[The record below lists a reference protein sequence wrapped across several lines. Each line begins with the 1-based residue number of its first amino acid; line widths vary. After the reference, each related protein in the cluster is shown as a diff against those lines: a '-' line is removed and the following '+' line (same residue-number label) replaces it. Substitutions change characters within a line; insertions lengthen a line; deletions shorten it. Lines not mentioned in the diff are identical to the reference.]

1 MLLIKFSKE
10 QYLNKNS
17 KKVLRSLLLLIFLG
31 VGVQLLLPQ
40 LNSIQKSMYVLKNLK
55 YWALSLAF
63 ICEFFSYV
71 GSGYLINSILGLFK
85 DRISLWRSILIV
97 MASAS
102 IGMVAGGM
110 FGSGAASFQW
120 LRNSKVKTQ
129 SAALASSL
137 PLLMNNLAVLGISL
151 FGVIY
156 LLFLHELTKL
166 QIISFLIIL
175 LILLL
180 VVFIIFLVLYKRE
193 KSTPV
198 ILKTVK
204 KIYTIIKRPYNEKR
218 LKGQLD
224 EMYAAWDLLLSKG
237 WKKPVLGVVMSYGF
251 DIAALFFLFV
261 AGNKLINPGV
271 LLIGYGLPL
280 LLGKAAFV
288 IPGGVGIVEGT
299 MVALYDKLGVPDAV
313 SVIVVLA
320 YRLISFWIP
329 TIIGFPLTFYLNHKT
344 EE

>member
-1 MLLIKFSKE
+1 M
-10 QYLNKNS
+10 NKNS
-17 KKVLRSLLLLIFLG
+17 KKVLRSLFLLVFLG
-31 VGVQLLLPQ
+31 VGVYLLLPQ
-40 LNSIQKSMYVLKNLK
+40 LNNIQKSMYVLKNLK

-85 DRISLWRSILIV
+85 DRISLWRCILIV
-97 MASAS
+97 MASSS

-120 LRNSKVKTQ
+120 LRNSKAKTQ

-137 PLLMNNLAVLGISL
+137 PLLMNNLAVLAISL

-156 LLFLHELTKL
+156 LLILHELTKV

-175 LILLL
+175 FLLLL
-180 VVFIIFLVLYKRE
+180 VLLIIYLVLYKRE
-193 KSTPV
+193 KSVPI
-198 ILKTVK
+198 ILKAVNK
-204 KIYTIIKRPYNEKR
+204 VYKLIKRPFNEER
-218 LKGQLD
+218 IKGQLN
-224 EMYAAWDLLLSKG
+224 EMFAAWDLLLSKG
-237 WKKPVLGVVMSYGF
+237 WKKPVLGVVMSFGF

-261 AGNKLINPGV
+261 AGNKLITPGV

-299 MVALYDKLGVPDAV
+299 MVALYDKLGVTNEVA
-313 SVIVVLA
+313 VIVVLA
-320 YRLISFWIP
+320 YRLISFWLP
-329 TIIGFPLTFYLNHKT
+329 SIIGFPLVFYLNHKT

>member
-1 MLLIKFSKE
+1 
-10 QYLNKNS
+10 LNKNS
-17 KKVLRSLLLLIFLG
+17 KKVLRSLFLLIFLG
-31 VGVQLLLPQ
+31 VGVYLLLPQ
-40 LNSIQKSMYVLKNLK
+40 LNNIQKSMYILKNLK

-71 GSGYLINSILGLFK
+71 GSGYLINSILGLFNE
-85 DRISLWRSILIV
+85 RISLWRCILIV

-110 FGSGAASFQW
+110 VGSGAASFQW
-120 LRNSKVKTQ
+120 LRNSKAKTQ

-156 LLFLHELTKL
+156 LLILHELTKV

-175 LILLL
+175 FLLLL
-180 VVFIIFLVLYKRE
+180 VVSIIFLVLYKRE
-193 KSTPV
+193 KSVPI
-198 ILKTVK
+198 ILKTINS
-204 KIYTIIKRPYNEKR
+204 IYKIIKRPFNEER
-218 LKGQLD
+218 MKGQLS
-224 EMYAAWDLLLSKG
+224 EMFAAWDLLLSKG
-237 WKKPVLGVVMSYGF
+237 WKKPVLGVVMSFGF
-251 DIAALFFLFV
+251 DIAALFCLFV

-299 MVALYDKLGVPDAV
+299 MVALYDKLGIANAV
-313 SVIVVLA
+313 AVIVVLA
-320 YRLISFWIP
+320 YRLISFWLPSIM
-329 TIIGFPLTFYLNHKT
+329 GFPIVFYLNHKA

>member
-1 MLLIKFSKE
+1 M
-10 QYLNKNS
+10 NKNS
-17 KKVLRSLLLLIFLG
+17 KKVLRSIFLLVFLG
-31 VGVQLLLPQ
+31 VGVYLLLPQ
-40 LNSIQKSMYVLKNLK
+40 LNNIQKSMYVLKNLK

-63 ICEFFSYV
+63 ICEFLSYV

-85 DRISLWRSILIV
+85 ERISLWRCILIV

-120 LRNSKVKTQ
+120 LRNSKAKTQ

-156 LLFLHELTKL
+156 LLILHELTNV

-175 LILLL
+175 FLLL
-180 VVFIIFLVLYKRE
+180 MVVLIIYLVLYKRE
-193 KSTPV
+193 KSVPI
-198 ILKTVK
+198 ILKTVN
-204 KIYTIIKRPYNEKR
+204 KIYKIIKRPFNEER
-218 LKGQLD
+218 INGQLS
-224 EMYAAWDLLLSKG
+224 EMLAAWDLLLSKG
-237 WKKPVLGVVMSYGF
+237 WKKPLLGVVMSFGF

-299 MVALYDKLGVPDAV
+299 MVALYGKLGVTDAV
-313 SVIVVLA
+313 AVIVVLA
-320 YRLISFWIP
+320 YRLISFWLPSIM
-329 TIIGFPLTFYLNHKT
+329 GFPIVFYLNHKT

>member
-1 MLLIKFSKE
+1 M
-10 QYLNKNS
+10 NKNS
-17 KKVLRSLLLLIFLG
+17 KKVLRSLFLLVFLG
-31 VGVQLLLPQ
+31 VGVYLLLPQ
-40 LNSIQKSMYVLKNLK
+40 LNNIQKSMYVLKNLK

-85 DRISLWRSILIV
+85 DRISLWRCILIV
-97 MASAS
+97 MASSS

-120 LRNSKVKTQ
+120 LRNSKAKTQ

-137 PLLMNNLAVLGISL
+137 PLLMNNLAVLAISL

-156 LLFLHELTKL
+156 LLILHELTKV

-175 LILLL
+175 FLLLL
-180 VVFIIFLVLYKRE
+180 VLLIIYLVLYKRE
-193 KSTPV
+193 KSVPI
-198 ILKTVK
+198 ILKAVNK
-204 KIYTIIKRPYNEKR
+204 VYKLIKRPFNEER
-218 LKGQLD
+218 IKGQLN
-224 EMYAAWDLLLSKG
+224 EMFAAWDLLLSKG
-237 WKKPVLGVVMSYGF
+237 WKKPVLGVVMSFGF

-299 MVALYDKLGVPDAV
+299 MVALYDKLGVTNEVA
-313 SVIVVLA
+313 VIVVLA
-320 YRLISFWIP
+320 YRLISFWLP
-329 TIIGFPLTFYLNHKT
+329 SIIGF
-344 EE
+344 

>member
-1 MLLIKFSKE
+1 
-10 QYLNKNS
+10 
-17 KKVLRSLLLLIFLG
+17 
-31 VGVQLLLPQ
+31 
-40 LNSIQKSMYVLKNLK
+40 
-55 YWALSLAF
+55 
-63 ICEFFSYV
+63 
-71 GSGYLINSILGLFK
+71 
-85 DRISLWRSILIV
+85 
-97 MASAS
+97 
-102 IGMVAGGM
+102 
-110 FGSGAASFQW
+110 
-120 LRNSKVKTQ
+120 
-129 SAALASSL
+129 
-137 PLLMNNLAVLGISL
+137 
-151 FGVIY
+151 
-156 LLFLHELTKL
+156 
-166 QIISFLIIL
+166 
-175 LILLL
+175 
-180 VVFIIFLVLYKRE
+180 
-193 KSTPV
+193 
-198 ILKTVK
+198 
-204 KIYTIIKRPYNEKR
+204 
-218 LKGQLD
+218 
-224 EMYAAWDLLLSKG
+224 LSKG